1 MVAHDAANSGAK
13 AHPTSVVY
21 AALEGRS
28 STVTAKS
35 VEALWMFLATV
46 ETYSAGYAHGDAY
59 DFV

>member
-1 MVAHDAANSGAK
+1 MAAHSVADSGAK
-13 AHPTSVVY
+13 AHPASMVY
-21 AALEGRS
+21 AALKGRS